1 MYMKAKVEINYKKIK
16 RMYMRVKDNTI
27 IISAPFFTSKDT
39 INSFIN
45 NNQDFIN
52 KQLNKQMIKENKSL
66 KAYDYITILNH
77 KYQIIPSNSIVK
89 YTDNFVFLN
98 EEIDFKRQIK
108 KMFANEFLKKMTLLT
123 KDTFNEMNLKC
134 SFPKITV
141 KDVKTRWG
149 SYNKKKHE
157 VSYALELLF
166 KDDFCIKYVVVH
178 ELAHTL
184 QFNHSPEFY
193 RIVSTY
199 FKDYK
204 LAKAKLKEN

>member
-1 MYMKAKVEINYKKIK
+1 MYMEAKVKINYKKIK

-39 INSFIN
+39 INRFIN

-52 KQLNKQMIKENKSL
+52 RQLNKQIIKENKSL

-77 KYQIIPSNSIVK
+77 NYQIIPSNSIIK

-98 EEIDFKRQIK
+98 EEIDFKKQIK